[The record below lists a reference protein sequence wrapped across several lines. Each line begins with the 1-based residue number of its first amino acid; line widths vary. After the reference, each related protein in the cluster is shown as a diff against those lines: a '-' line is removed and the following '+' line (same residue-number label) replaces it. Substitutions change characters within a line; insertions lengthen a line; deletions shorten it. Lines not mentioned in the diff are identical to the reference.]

1 MSNPKPS
8 GDLCNGGRPFFLC
21 SCLILILSDYPQ
33 MKFMTLR
40 FLFFFGAAMFL
51 FSCSSKRG
59 NVNDVISK
67 AYSEE
72 NLPKQE
78 FAIRA
83 DRDTLLVGKSGTTV
97 HIEKDIFTDSS
108 GHPVS
113 GNVNIELKE
122 ALGPLEMILSNLTTT
137 SNGQSLESGGMIYLN
152 ATSEG
157 KQLFIKESKA
167 VNIGIPSDSILANM
181 QLFEGVKDSV
191 GFNWINPVRLEDVK
205 PKVQAEEFAAV
216 KDSFRRQETNVAYN
230 VKEFPDGNEPHW
242 LDSTIWEII
251 WKGNGLVLKSDSSFM
266 VGEYNVRFYKQDSI
280 WGTTHTFR
288 TTINSESKGSNY
300 FQVDEKTN
308 YIFAMKKLGW
318 ANIDRLQDDP
328 RTKDV
333 DLIVTVSNQKEFDV
347 IYITMMI
354 MDREMYL
361 PGYQKKDETF
371 SFTHGDFETTKL
383 PVGAEAVIIAT
394 AYKDDKPFFVLKKV
408 VISEKQRVDFSLEET
423 TMENIKAKMQ
433 KNI

>member
-1 MSNPKPS
+1 M
-8 GDLCNGGRPFFLC
+8 
-21 SCLILILSDYPQ
+21 
-33 MKFMTLR
+33 
-40 FLFFFGAAMFL
+40 
-51 FSCSSKRG
+51 
-59 NVNDVISK
+59 
-67 AYSEE
+67 
-72 NLPKQE
+72 
-78 FAIRA
+78 
-83 DRDTLLVGKSGTTV
+83 
-97 HIEKDIFTDSS
+97 
-108 GHPVS
+108 
-113 GNVNIELKE
+113 
-122 ALGPLEMILSNLTTT
+122 
-137 SNGQSLESGGMIYLN
+137 
-152 ATSEG
+152 
-157 KQLFIKESKA
+157 
-167 VNIGIPSDSILANM
+167 
-181 QLFEGVKDSV
+181 
-191 GFNWINPVRLEDVK
+191 
-205 PKVQAEEFAAV
+205 
-216 KDSFRRQETNVAYN
+216 
-230 VKEFPDGNEPHW
+230 
-242 LDSTIWEII
+242 EII

-423 TMENIKAKMQ
+423 TMENMKAKMQ